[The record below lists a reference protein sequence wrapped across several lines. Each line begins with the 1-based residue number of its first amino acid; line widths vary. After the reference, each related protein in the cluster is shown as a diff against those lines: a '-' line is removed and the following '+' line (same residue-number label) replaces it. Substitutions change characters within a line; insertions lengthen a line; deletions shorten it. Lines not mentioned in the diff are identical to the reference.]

1 MKIILV
7 FLSALSLLALGCEQ
21 KSEAPAAAGGAAKT
35 SAAVAAQPAPAASA
49 QTAQAADEPATEEE
63 FEEEAAKEISNDNL
77 EAELDK
83 MDKEIGQ

>member
-7 FLSALSLLALGCEQ
+7 FLGALSLLALGCEQ
-21 KSEAPAAAGGAAKT
+21 KSEAPAAGGAAKT
-35 SAAVAAQPAPAASA
+35 SAAVAAQPAPAGSA